1 MMNKEFPVI
10 GFIGAG
16 RVGFTLGRYFVE
28 NGLNVSGYYS
38 RTYEH
43 AVSASQF
50 TDSKSY
56 KTIDELIA
64 ASSII
69 FITVNDSQ
77 IQTVWE
83 LCKKS
88 DLTNKILCHCS
99 GAMTA
104 SVFSG
109 IEQTK
114 AYGYSVHLLF
124 SFNDKYNSYKEI
136 SKAFFTVEGDENHID
151 YVTDI
156 IKKTGNEYVVIDG
169 TNKDKYHGAAV
180 FVSNLVIGL
189 FHSGKKL
196 LMDCGFCDE
205 QAQKALI
212 PLFINNAAN
221 LSCVGE
227 SSALTGPVD
236 RNDLDTVKKNIN
248 CLDDDY
254 KDIYVKL
261 SRQLVEIAKNKYR
274 DADYSQM
281 EKLLSDK

>member
-1 MMNKEFPVI
+1 MNKEFPVI

-77 IQTVWE
+77 IQAVWE

-156 IKKTGNEYVVIDG
+156 IKKLGNEYVVIDG

-261 SRQLVEIAKNKYR
+261 SRQLVEIAKKKYR

>member
-1 MMNKEFPVI
+1 MNKEFPVI

-189 FHSGKKL
+189 FHSGKKM

>member
-1 MMNKEFPVI
+1 MNKEFPVI

-124 SFNDKYNSYKEI
+124 SFNDKYNSYKDI

>member
-1 MMNKEFPVI
+1 MNKEFPVI

-56 KTIDELIA
+56 KTIDELID

>member
-1 MMNKEFPVI
+1 MNKEFPVI

-236 RNDLDTVKKNIN
+236 RNDLDTVKKNIS

>member
-1 MMNKEFPVI
+1 MNKEFPVI

-77 IQTVWE
+77 IQAVWE

-156 IKKTGNEYVVIDG
+156 IKKSGNEYVVIDG

>member
-1 MMNKEFPVI
+1 MNKEFPVI

-77 IQTVWE
+77 IQAVWE

-114 AYGYSVHLLF
+114 ANGYSVHLLF

-156 IKKTGNEYVVIDG
+156 IKKLGNEYVVIDG

-261 SRQLVEIAKNKYR
+261 SRQLVEIAKKKYR

>member
-1 MMNKEFPVI
+1 MNKEFPVI

-124 SFNDKYNSYKEI
+124 SFNDKYNSYKDI

-274 DADYSQM
+274 DTY
-281 EKLLSDK
+281 

>member
-1 MMNKEFPVI
+1 MNKEFPVI

-212 PLFINNAAN
+212 PLFINKAAN

>member
-1 MMNKEFPVI
+1 MNREFPVI

>member
-1 MMNKEFPVI
+1 MNKEFPVI

-43 AVSASQF
+43 AVLASQF

>member
-1 MMNKEFPVI
+1 MNKEFPVI

-221 LSCVGE
+221 LLCVGE

>member
-1 MMNKEFPVI
+1 MNKEFPVI

-156 IKKTGNEYVVIDG
+156 IKKTGNEDVVIDG

>member
-1 MMNKEFPVI
+1 MNKEFPVI

-104 SVFSG
+104 SAFSG

-156 IKKTGNEYVVIDG
+156 IKKLGNEYVVIDG

-261 SRQLVEIAKNKYR
+261 SRQLVEIAKKKYR

>member
-1 MMNKEFPVI
+1 MNKEFPVI

-274 DADYSQM
+274 DADYSKM

>member
-1 MMNKEFPVI
+1 MNKEFPVI

-56 KTIDELIA
+56 KTIDELLA

-77 IQTVWE
+77 IQAVWE

>member
-1 MMNKEFPVI
+1 MNKEFPVI

-156 IKKTGNEYVVIDG
+156 IKKLGNEYVVIDG

-261 SRQLVEIAKNKYR
+261 SRQLVEIAKKKYR

>member
-1 MMNKEFPVI
+1 MNKEFPVI

-77 IQTVWE
+77 IQAVWE

-156 IKKTGNEYVVIDG
+156 IKKLGNEYVVIDG

>member
-1 MMNKEFPVI
+1 MNKEFPVI

-124 SFNDKYNSYKEI
+124 SFNDKYNSYKDI

-236 RNDLDTVKKNIN
+236 RNDLDTVKKDIN

>member
-1 MMNKEFPVI
+1 MNKEFPVI

-248 CLDDDY
+248 CLDDNY